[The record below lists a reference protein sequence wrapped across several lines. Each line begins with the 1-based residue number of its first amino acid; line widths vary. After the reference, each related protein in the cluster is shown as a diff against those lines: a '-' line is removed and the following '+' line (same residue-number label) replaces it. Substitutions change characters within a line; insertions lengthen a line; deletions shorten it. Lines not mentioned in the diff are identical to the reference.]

1 MPVFGSSASSSGSSS
16 GSSSSSSSSGGST
29 APVTWTQV
37 YDAYLA
43 SGTAGNCTNCHNG
56 TSSPKGMYAFLQ
68 GKGQVGGSSPPLTN
82 SNTSCLSWYGGDMP
96 PLGPQNAQAVTQM
109 NAWAAAGALDN

>member
-1 MPVFGSSASSSGSSS
+1 
-16 GSSSSSSSSGGST
+16 
-29 APVTWTQV
+29 VTWTQV

-56 TSSPKGMYAFLQ
+56 TGSPKGMFSFLQ
-68 GKGQVGGSSPPLTN
+68 GKGQVGGASPPLTN
-82 SNTSCLSWYGGDMP
+82 PNTSCLSWYGGDMP
-96 PLGPQNAQAVTQM
+96 PLGPQNAQAVAQM